1 MLNAEA
7 MWYNH
12 TVVDFVRTI
21 RNKVMF
27 GETLDNRVGGDA
39 VQMPEIKADPVMLQE
54 LALQLRQEE
63 MPLPAARIGDER
75 IAVAY
80 SAIKGLFDAAIAE
93 EQSRSSCGIRFSI
106 RAHEPTLEEHRA
118 AILKTVKENKSFG
131 RILMQLVGDRCDGK
145 ASVCYKNAG
154 VSRQVY
160 SRIIS
165 DPMTRVSRRTV
176 FQLCVGLRLSRE
188 ESEKF
193 IKAAGYAF
201 GDTDM
206 ESQVFA
212 YCISNKILSLF
223 DINDLLVL
231 CGCEPID
238 IA

>member
-1 MLNAEA
+1 MSE
-7 MWYNH
+7 
-12 TVVDFVRTI
+12 
-21 RNKVMF
+21 K
-27 GETLDNRVGGDA
+27 TLDNRDSNDTA
-39 VQMPEIKADPVMLQE
+39 LLLDIKADPGMLHA
-54 LALQLRQEE
+54 LALQLQQEV
-63 MPLPAARIGDER
+63 MPTPVERMSGER
-75 IAVAY
+75 IATAY
-80 SAIKGLFDAAIAE
+80 SAIKRLVDAAIAE
-93 EQSRSSCGIRFSI
+93 DEARSSQLRFSI
-106 RAHEPTLEEHRA
+106 GLRKPTLEERRA
-118 AILKTVKENKSFG
+118 EILKMVKENKSFG
-131 RILMQLVGDRCDGK
+131 RLLMQFVCERCDGK
-145 ASVCYKNAG
+145 ASVCYKSAG

-176 FQLCVGLRLSRE
+176 FQLCVGLRLTRE
-188 ESEKF
+188 ESENF

-212 YCISNKILSLF
+212 YCLSNKILSLF

>member
-1 MLNAEA
+1 ML
-7 MWYNH
+7 H
-12 TVVDFVRTI
+12 
-21 RNKVMF
+21 
-27 GETLDNRVGGDA
+27 
-39 VQMPEIKADPVMLQE
+39 E
-54 LALQLRQEE
+54 LGLQLRREE
-63 MPLPAARIGDER
+63 TPLPAARIGEER
-75 IAVAY
+75 IATAH
-80 SAIKGLFDAAIAE
+80 SAIKGLFDAAI
-93 EQSRSSCGIRFSI
+93 SRSSSGIRFSSGL
-106 RAHEPTLEEHRA
+106 RKSTLEERRA
-118 AILKTVKENKSFG
+118 ETLKTVKENKSFG

-160 SRIIS
+160 SRVIS

-176 FQLCVGLRLSRE
+176 FQLCVGLRLTRE
-188 ESEKF
+188 ESENF

-212 YCISNKILSLF
+212 YCLSNKILSLF

>member
-1 MLNAEA
+1 
-7 MWYNH
+7 
-12 TVVDFVRTI
+12 
-21 RNKVMF
+21 MF
-27 GETLDNRVGGDA
+27 GKTLDNRVGDDA
-39 VQMPEIKADPVMLQE
+39 ALLPDIKADPDMLHE
-54 LALQLRQEE
+54 LERQLREE
-63 MPLPAARIGDER
+63 VMPALVERIGDER
-75 IAVAY
+75 IATAY
-80 SAIKGLFDAAIAE
+80 SAIKGLVDAAIAE
-93 EQSRSSCGIRFSI
+93 DEARASGIRFSI
-106 RAHEPTLEEHRA
+106 RGREPTLEERRA
-118 AILKTVKENKSFG
+118 AILKTVRENKSFG
-131 RILMQLVGDRCDGK
+131 RMLMQLVGDRYDGK

-165 DPMTRVSRRTV
+165 DPMARVSRRTV
-176 FQLCVGLRLSRE
+176 FQLCVGLRLTRE
-188 ESEKF
+188 ESENF

-212 YCISNKILSLF
+212 YCLSNKILSLF

>member
-1 MLNAEA
+1 MSDAWA
-7 MWYNH
+7 MWYNR
-12 TVVDFVRTI
+12 TVVHFVRII
-21 RNKVMF
+21 RNKDMF
-27 GETLDNRVGGDA
+27 EKTLDNRDGDDVA
-39 VQMPEIKADPVMLQE
+39 LLLDIKPDPVMLHE
-54 LALQLRQEE
+54 LELQLQQEV
-63 MPLPAARIGDER
+63 MPTPVERMGGER
-75 IAVAY
+75 IATAY
-80 SAIKGLFDAAIAE
+80 SAIKRLVDAAVAE
-93 EQSRSSCGIRFSI
+93 AEARWSGMRFSI
-106 RAHEPTLEEHRA
+106 RGREPTLEERRA
-118 AILKTVKENKSFG
+118 EILKMVKENKSFG
-131 RILMQLVGDRCDGK
+131 RLLMQLVGDRCDGK

-176 FQLCVGLRLSRE
+176 FQLCVGLRLTRE
-188 ESEKF
+188 ESENF

-201 GDTDM
+201 GGTDM

-212 YCISNKILSLF
+212 YCLSNKILSLF